1 MGTILLMDKSK
12 RTGAV
17 TGTGG
22 QKGCVGTDVQQEL
35 LFLGER
41 NTQMW
46 HHGCGRAGK
55 RWGEGQL
62 TPSAATKKLCEL
74 EEDGWAPNSASLL
87 WQLFPSLCP
96 VSQSFFSTS
105 PDPLYFCYLRGQV
118 ACEG

>member
-46 HHGCGRAGK
+46 HSQEEKAGVNMLMQLYSILTTSWHGPPLSECNHKLKAKVPLVLSLQVEHRA
-55 RWGEGQL
+55 
-62 TPSAATKKLCEL
+62 S
-74 EEDGWAPNSASLL
+74 
-87 WQLFPSLCP
+87 
-96 VSQSFFSTS
+96 
-105 PDPLYFCYLRGQV
+105 
-118 ACEG
+118 